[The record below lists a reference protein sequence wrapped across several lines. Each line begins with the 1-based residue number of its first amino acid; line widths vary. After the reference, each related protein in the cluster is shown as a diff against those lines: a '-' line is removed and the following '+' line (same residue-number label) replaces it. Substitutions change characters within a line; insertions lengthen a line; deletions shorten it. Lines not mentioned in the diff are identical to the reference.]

1 MPAPQPPTIL
11 VVDTN
16 CFIRLLFS
24 PLRPVLGA
32 TFAGYKLLTLLELA
46 VECGPGTSVTKRNP
60 WLLDEAVQQ
69 ELASNC
75 LMLRKPKSTKVAEF
89 TRYFRSQGN
98 SLLRKHCLDK
108 SLDKVRELST
118 ADAKALAA
126 AQVLQGAL
134 ATDEWPLGFVAERAS
149 DVEQVFTSVDVLHL
163 MEGDGKI
170 AGAQRVEV
178 VSSWVQ
184 HGEKL
189 PLNWRDRYR
198 ALFGEEPPN
207 AQS

>member
-1 MPAPQPPTIL
+1 M
-11 VVDTN
+11 
-16 CFIRLLFS
+16 
-24 PLRPVLGA
+24 
-32 TFAGYKLLTLLELA
+32 
-46 VECGPGTSVTKRNP
+46 
-60 WLLDEAVQQ
+60 
-69 ELASNC
+69 
-75 LMLRKPKSTKVAEF
+75 
-89 TRYFRSQGN
+89 
-98 SLLRKHCLDK
+98 LRKHCLDK